1 MNHSIYS
8 ADRTT
13 HLKIVVVAL
22 VAAIVV
28 AGFGISARNTSDE
41 GLTQTASTRV
51 MKAGKPVV
59 ITSSAQLGRTL
70 KENSRNS
77 RGSLQPPKV
86 ATWIIKTPTTP
97 KLTHEASLTPAP
109 RAFSFCAGPVTLRGS
124 GLDRLL

>member
-28 AGFGISARNTSDE
+28 AGFGISARSTSDE
-41 GLTQTASTRV
+41 GLTQTASTPV

-59 ITSSAQLGRTL
+59 ITSSS
-70 KENSRNS
+70 NSVVR
-77 RGSLQPPKV
+77 
-86 ATWIIKTPTTP
+86 
-97 KLTHEASLTPAP
+97 
-109 RAFSFCAGPVTLRGS
+109 
-124 GLDRLL
+124 

>member
-22 VAAIVV
+22 VAGIVV
-28 AGFGISARNTSDE
+28 AGFSISARTTSDE
-41 GLTQTASTRV
+41 GYDPDASTRV

-59 ITSSAQLGRTL
+59 ITSSGNLGRTL

-77 RGSLQPPKV
+77 RGSL
-86 ATWIIKTPTTP
+86 
-97 KLTHEASLTPAP
+97 SAP
-109 RAFSFCAGPVTLRGS
+109 QSRHV
-124 GLDRLL
+124 DN